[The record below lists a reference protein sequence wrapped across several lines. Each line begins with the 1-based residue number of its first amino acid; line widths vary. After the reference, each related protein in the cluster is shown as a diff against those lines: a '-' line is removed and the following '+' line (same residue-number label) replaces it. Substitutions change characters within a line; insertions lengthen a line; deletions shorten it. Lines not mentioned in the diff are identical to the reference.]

1 MEEIEI
7 SKNDELV
14 MKLLHYFITE
24 QGYNPIV
31 LHGAKNEIWLENL
44 QGSYKVVRIVTNY
57 IHNDEQLNFDLFRTK
72 QIMKRIKKKTLSFHM
87 NTLSIFLN
95 LGDNVKLQP
104 FEHIP
109 GVDSAKIDNI
119 LDLKK
124 YDYIMSEFPDITEQN
139 NFEEKGAELFMKI
152 TKDITEKNEIENS
165 HAEDVFQKK
174 TPIVTYFLIA
184 VNIVIFFAMYLFGEG
199 SYHVSTLLKFGAL
212 QSDLVASG
220 DYYRL
225 LTSAFV
231 HIGALHL
238 FVNMYSLYIIGGQLE
253 NFLGRMKFLIVYCA
267 SAIFGALLSSAFS
280 SAVSA
285 GASGAIFGLL
295 GSLLYF
301 GYHYRVYLGNVMRS
315 QIIPIILLNLFIGFV
330 TPGID
335 NAAHIGGLIGGTL
348 ITMAIGIKY
357 KSSRSE
363 KINGWILTAIVA
375 IFLIYLVFFR

>member
-7 SKNDELV
+7 SKNDEVV

-44 QGSYKVVRIVTNY
+44 QSSYKVVRIVTNY

-72 QIMKRIKKKTLSFHM
+72 QIMKRIKRKTLSLQM

-95 LGDNVKLQP
+95 LGDNVELKP
-104 FEHIP
+104 FEHIK
-109 GVDSAKIDNI
+109 GVDSAKIGTI

-139 NFEEKGAELFMKI
+139 NFKEKGAELFMKI
-152 TKDITEKNEIENS
+152 TKDITEKNEVENS

-174 TPIVTYFLIA
+174 TPFVTYCLIA
-184 VNIVIFFAMYLFGEG
+184 INVLVFFAMYIFGEG
-199 SYHVSTLLKFGAL
+199 SYHVNTLLNFGAL
-212 QSDLVASG
+212 QSGLVVGG

-225 LTSAFV
+225 VTAAFV

-238 FVNMYSLYIIGGQLE
+238 FVNMYSLYIVGGQLE
-253 NFLGRMKFLIVYCA
+253 NFLGKTKYLIVYLV
-267 SAIFGALLSSAFS
+267 SAIIGSLLSCVFS
-280 SAVSA
+280 ESVSA

-301 GYHYRVYLGNVMRS
+301 GYHYRIYLGNVMKS
-315 QIIPIILLNLFIGFV
+315 QIIPIILLNLFIGFSI
-330 TPGID
+330 PGID

-348 ITMAIGIKY
+348 ITMALGIKY
-357 KSSRSE
+357 KSSNSE
-363 KINGWILTAIVA
+363 KINGWILTVILVS
-375 IFLIYLVFFR
+375 FLIYLVFFR